1 MTNSIPPNPGW
12 VVQKYGGTSLGK
24 FPTDIAKIVE
34 SSRKAHQIAVI
45 VSARSGKI
53 KAQGTTTRLLQAAD
67 IAEKVLGK
75 SGRDAFLQIVDNIR
89 QDHLDAARRFITSSD
104 LQQRYIDFV
113 EEECQSLTRKLGA
126 IQENCEITPMNENR
140 IVCKGELLGAQFLVT
155 ILEDRGCPA
164 ECVDLSDVIRE
175 FSITTDVPE
184 IDLYA
189 SLARAFRDRVR
200 SCKGKVPIITG
211 YFGHLPGGILRSG
224 SIGRGY
230 SDLTAALVAVGLQS
244 SELQIWKEIDGIFTA
259 DPRKAPTA
267 RLLPSITPS
276 EAAELTFYGSEVIN
290 SVAMQQVV
298 RAEIPIRVLNVM
310 KPSGQGTK
318 IASSSST
325 TNTPQK
331 ASGFTLSRGK
341 SLNTTTNT
349 IPITST
355 ANTSL
360 KKPTAVTVKRS
371 VILLNVR
378 SNRKISAPGFL
389 SQVFQT
395 LDAQNLSAAPIA
407 SSEVNVSLGLHS
419 EIPMVHYNT
428 NAATNTNHTAAAA
441 DGKIT
446 IKDKR
451 LRKAVENLEQLGDV
465 ELRTDMAILSLVGQG
480 LKNMVG
486 ISGRFFGVLG
496 EAGINVEMISQGASE
511 INISCIICEE
521 DADRALSV
529 VHTHLFTFL
538 E

>member
-1 MTNSIPPNPGW
+1 MTQSEVQTPDWI
-12 VVQKYGGTSLGK
+12 VQKYGGTSLGK
-24 FPTDIAKIVE
+24 FPTDIAKIIE
-34 SSRKAHQIAVI
+34 TSQPSNQIAVI

-53 KAQGTTTRLLQAAD
+53 KAQGTTTRLLQAID
-67 IAEKVLGK
+67 IAEKVPGK
-75 SGRDAFLQIVDNIR
+75 SGRDAYLQIVHDIR
-89 QDHLDAARRFITSSD
+89 QDHVDAAQKFIASPE
-104 LQQRYIDFV
+104 LQERYVDFV
-113 EEECQSLTRKLGA
+113 EEECQSLLRKLGA

-140 IVCKGELLGAQFLVT
+140 IVCKGELLGAQFLVNL
-155 ILEDRGCPA
+155 LEDRGVSA
-164 ECVDLSDVIRE
+164 KCVDLSDTIRDFE
-175 FSITTDVPE
+175 VATDVPE

-189 SLARAFRDRVR
+189 SLATAFRQRVQ
-200 SCKGKVPIITG
+200 SCEGKIPIITG

-230 SDLTAALVAVGLQS
+230 SDLTAALIAVSLTA

-259 DPRKAPTA
+259 DPRKAQTA

-298 RAEIPIRVLNVM
+298 RAQIPIRVLNVM
-310 KPSGQGTK
+310 KPAGKGTI
-318 IASSSST
+318 IASSKPLKP
-325 TNTPQK
+325 PQEE
-331 ASGFTLSRGK
+331 AGFTLRRGK
-341 SLNTTTNT
+341 SLAHLTTAK
-349 IPITST
+349 IP
-355 ANTSL
+355 
-360 KKPTAVTVKRS
+360 KRPTAVTVKRS
-371 VILLNVR
+371 VVLLNVR
-378 SNRKISAPGFL
+378 SNRKIGAPGFL

-395 LDAQNLSAAPIA
+395 LDRQNLSAAPIA

-419 EIPMVHYNT
+419 EIPMVLYNL
-428 NAATNTNHTAAAA
+428 NE
-441 DGKIT
+441 DGTEKIT

-451 LRKAVENLEQLGDV
+451 LRKACEQLAKLGDV
-465 ELRTDMAILSLVGQG
+465 DIRTNMAILSLVGQG

-486 ISGRFFGVLG
+486 ISGRFFSVLG